1 MIQTPVQYCDCCGLA
16 VDTWAG
22 EDCPRCSYPISPPKE
37 KRFLASAIRD
47 LQRVAF
53 HGGGNFTVVGLIRRY
68 QTRLNYLD
76 QFNVAPVPARPPA
89 VPPSRVAPAQSSVP
103 PVEKSS
109 EIVPLPHGQPDG
121 HAGAAHRHGHAGA
134 TFRHRDPGAAVRH
147 AEHGPDHRQRHRRAA
162 IGHAG
167 REIP

>member
-68 QTRLNYLD
+68 QT
-76 QFNVAPVPARPPA
+76 QTTCCT
-89 VPPSRVAPAQSSVP
+89 
-103 PVEKSS
+103 S
-109 EIVPLPHGQPDG
+109 EQGSACSIVCS
-121 HAGAAHRHGHAGA
+121 
-134 TFRHRDPGAAVRH
+134 TS
-147 AEHGPDHRQRHRRAA
+147 
-162 IGHAG
+162 
-167 REIP
+167 